1 MHGVDM
7 TNNTD
12 TDDRSLRL
20 RAAAGVMTAVAIATT
35 TIAWAAPAGASGD
48 DAIRATGS
56 CSGSAVCKLKA
67 KHDDGRLEVEFEV
80 DSNRVG
86 QTWRWKLWH
95 NGSLTGKGTRRT
107 KGDSGSFEVERV
119 IVDMAGTDWSTFK
132 ARNIRSGE
140 ICRGVVGY

>member
-56 CSGSAVCKLKA
+56 CSGSAVWKLKA

-86 QTWRWKLWH
+86 QTWKVRMRD
-95 NGSLTGKGTRRT
+95 NGELFFAGERT
-107 KGDSGSFEVERV
+107 TQEPSGSFEVERRTADRAGSDV
-119 IVDMAGTDWSTFK
+119 IR
-132 ARNIRSGE
+132 ARAVRGE
-140 ICRGVVGY
+140 QVCVGSLTV

>member
-1 MHGVDM
+1 MEHS
-7 TNNTD
+7 
-12 TDDRSLRL
+12 RYRL
-20 RAAAGVMTAVAIATT
+20 AVATFATL
-35 TIAWAAPAGASGD
+35 AFVVAGTSASVAND
-48 DAIRATGS
+48 DDVVVDGNCSKRAEYE
-56 CSGSAVCKLKA
+56 LKA
-67 KHDDGRLEVEFEV
+67 SPEDGRLEIEGEV

-107 KGDSGSFEVERV
+107 KGDSGSFEVRRV

>member
-1 MHGVDM
+1 MKSS
-7 TNNTD
+7 
-12 TDDRSLRL
+12 RYSL
-20 RAAAGVMTAVAIATT
+20 AVAAFATMALVVAGT
-35 TIAWAAPAGASGD
+35 PATAAND
-48 DAIRATGS
+48 DDVIVEGNCSKRADY
-56 CSGSAVCKLKA
+56 KLKA
-67 KHDDGRLEVEFEV
+67 SPEDGRLEIEGEV

-107 KGDSGSFEVERV
+107 KGDSGSFEVDRV

>member
-1 MHGVDM
+1 MKSS
-7 TNNTD
+7 
-12 TDDRSLRL
+12 RYSL
-20 RAAAGVMTAVAIATT
+20 AVAAFATMALVVAGT
-35 TIAWAAPAGASGD
+35 PATAANDGD
-48 DAIRATGS
+48 VVVEGNCSKRADY
-56 CSGSAVCKLKA
+56 KLKA
-67 KHDDGRLEVEFEV
+67 SPEDGRLEIEGEV

-107 KGDSGSFEVERV
+107 KGDSGSFEVDRV

-132 ARNIRSGE
+132 ARNVRSGE

>member
-1 MHGVDM
+1 MKSSRYRFVV
-7 TNNTD
+7 
-12 TDDRSLRL
+12 
-20 RAAAGVMTAVAIATT
+20 AAFAMLAFVLAGTPAIA
-35 TIAWAAPAGASGD
+35 SD
-48 DAIRATGS
+48 DDVEVDGY
-56 CSGSAVCKLKA
+56 CSKRSDYKLKA
-67 KHDDGRLEVEFEV
+67 SPEDGRIEIEGEV

-86 QTWRWKLWH
+86 QTWRWRLWH

-107 KGDSGSFEVERV
+107 KGDSGSFEVRRV

>member
-1 MHGVDM
+1 MKSS
-7 TNNTD
+7 
-12 TDDRSLRL
+12 RYSL
-20 RAAAGVMTAVAIATT
+20 AVAAFATMALVVAGT
-35 TIAWAAPAGASGD
+35 PATAAND
-48 DAIRATGS
+48 DDVIVEGNCSTRADY
-56 CSGSAVCKLKA
+56 KLKA
-67 KHDDGRLEVEFEV
+67 SPEDGRLEIEGEV